1 MEQQA
6 LKYLQIRH
14 WNYWWNVYQCG
25 TSIPACPNAVEF
37 ALTDDRAG
45 SVPFFHFDFYTLPG
59 LWEILREGSFLTP
72 EDPDYPAFL
81 RKAEDLQLGKIPY
94 FIGGL
99 YYRNFTPYL
108 DFCNQSLSAT
118 HTLLDLRAP
127 AVSPNYA
134 VLFLSEVR
142 PLIPEVLT
150 TWMNRLS
157 GTLFGST
164 FSTAIA
170 RTPTRE
176 EALAHWKKEQFEQF

>member
-14 WNYWWNVYQCG
+14 WNYWWGVYQCG
-25 TSIPACPNAVEF
+25 TSTPACPNAVEF
-37 ALTDDRAG
+37 ALTDDKAG

-59 LWEILREGSFLTP
+59 LREILRDSSFMEP

-81 RKAEDLQLGKIPY
+81 HKTEDLQLGKIPY

-99 YYRNFTPYL
+99 YYRHFTPDL
-108 DFCNQSLSAT
+108 AFCNQPLSSK

-127 AVSPNYA
+127 SASPNYA

-150 TWMNRLS
+150 TWMTRLS
-157 GTLFGST
+157 GALFGSP
-164 FSTAIA
+164 FSAAIA

-176 EALAHWKKEQFEQF
+176 EA

>member
-1 MEQQA
+1 MSTNA
-6 LKYLQIRH
+6 
-14 WNYWWNVYQCG
+14 G
-25 TSIPACPNAVEF
+25 TSTPACPNAVEF
-37 ALTDDRAG
+37 ALTDDKAG

-59 LWEILREGSFLTP
+59 LREILRDSSFMEP

-81 RKAEDLQLGKIPY
+81 HKTEDLQLGKIPY

-99 YYRNFTPYL
+99 YYRHFTPDL
-108 DFCNQSLSAT
+108 AFCNQPLSSK

-127 AVSPNYA
+127 SASPNYA

-150 TWMNRLS
+150 TWMTRLS
-157 GTLFGST
+157 GALFGSP
-164 FSTAIA
+164 FSAAIA

-176 EALAHWKKEQFEQF
+176 EAQAHWEKEQSGLF